1 MGDKKYNDEFK
12 AEVIRSIREN
22 GRSIRG
28 LCRDLGVTE
37 QSVYP
42 WLREAEAPWNEESIQ
57 IVKLDKQLKEA
68 NRKVEDLEESVD
80 ILKKAAAIFE
90 STKHR
95 K

>member
-1 MGDKKYNDEFK
+1 MGGRKYNDEFK
-12 AEVIRSIREN
+12 AEVIRAIREN

-37 QSVYP
+37 QSVYR
-42 WLREAEAPWNEESIQ
+42 WLKEAEAPRNEESKRIAE
-57 IVKLDKQLKEA
+57 LEKQLKEA

-80 ILKKAAAIFE
+80 ILKKAAAIFA